1 MPKIT
6 IDYSNTIIYKIY
18 CNDPKIKDLY
28 VGHTTNFVQ
37 RKHAHKQNCMNS
49 KSPCYNIKL
58 YQVIRS
64 NGGWDNWS
72 MEIVNFFKCKN
83 SYEARVKEQEY
94 FTLLCATLNS
104 IEPLVQPKDDKIMY
118 PRIKTEKKSFYCE
131 KCDVKYSNEK
141 LFNAHINTN
150 KHKMDIFSKLQQ
162 ENPKNPKSIHCNYC
176 DYYTCS
182 KKDFNKHIHTK
193 KHINNTYNKSI
204 ITPPPPHNLVCVC
217 GKTYNH
223 RATLFNHKKK
233 CFIATNNDKVVD
245 NIVET
250 VNENI
255 IISDNI
261 IIGDKINIT
270 TDMFM
275 KLMND
280 NQEMIKIIKE
290 QQNQLNTIL
299 PKIGNGGTTMTT
311 NNMTTNNTNNNN
323 FNLNF
328 FLNEKCKDALNISEF
343 IESLKITLDDLQY
356 SRSKGL
362 VEGISNVMIRGLREL
377 DIYKRPIH
385 CTDVKRDTMYIKDD
399 EKWEKDN
406 NNRKMKETIEK
417 IANKERNAIGEWVE
431 LNPDWFDTEAKQM
444 EYLTLINK
452 ICEPIENDVKNEKKI
467 IKTIG
472 REIVL
477 NKESEKLLLKGNE

>member
-6 IDYSNTIIYKIY
+6 IDYTNTIIYRIY
-18 CNDPKIKDLY
+18 CNNPENKDLY

-37 RKHAHKQNCMNS
+37 RKHNHKQSCMNS
-49 KSPCYNIKL
+49 KSPCYNLKL

-64 NGGWDNWS
+64 NGGWDNWT
-72 MEIVNFFKCKN
+72 MEILNFFKCKN
-83 SYEARVKEQEY
+83 GYEARVKEQEY
-94 FTLLCATLNS
+94 FTLLGATLNS
-104 IEPLVQPKDDKIMY
+104 IEPLSKLKDDITTSKI
-118 PRIKTEKKSFYCE
+118 RTEKKSFYCK

-141 LFNAHINTN
+141 LFHAHINSN
-150 KHKMDIFSKLQQ
+150 KHKMDILSTIQL
-162 ENPKNPKSIHCNYC
+162 ENPKNPHTIRCEYC
-176 DYYTCS
+176 HYYTCS
-182 KKDFNKHIHTK
+182 KKDFKKHLLTK
-193 KHINNTYNKSI
+193 KHKCNEYNQI
-204 ITPPPPHNLVCVC
+204 IVKTSSPPIMVCVC

-223 RATLFNHKKK
+223 RASLFNHKKTCIMVTGNGK
-233 CFIATNNDKVVD
+233 VSDKAVD
-245 NIVET
+245 NIG
-250 VNENI
+250 ENTI
-255 IISDNI
+255 INDNI
-261 IIGDKINIT
+261 AIGDKINIT

-275 KLMND
+275 KLLND
-280 NQEMIKIIKE
+280 NQDMIKIIKE
-290 QQNQLNTIL
+290 QQTQLNTIL
-299 PKIGNGGTTMTT
+299 PKIGNVTNNNLTT
-311 NNMTTNNTNNNN
+311 NNMNNQ

-343 IESLKITLDDLQY
+343 IESLKITLEDLQY
-356 SRSKGL
+356 SRLNGL

-406 NNRKMKETIEK
+406 NNIKMKDTIVK
-417 IANKERNAIGEWVE
+417 IANKERNAIGDWVD

-467 IKTIG
+467 IKTIS

-477 NKESEKLLLKGNE
+477 DKDSEKLLLKGNE

>member
-18 CNDPKIKDLY
+18 CNNPENKDLY

-37 RKHAHKQNCMNS
+37 RKHNHKQSCMNS
-49 KSPCYNIKL
+49 KSPCYNLKL
-58 YQVIRS
+58 YQMIRS
-64 NGGWDNWS
+64 NGGWDNWT
-72 MEIVNFFKCKN
+72 MEILNFFKCKN
-83 SYEARVKEQEY
+83 GYEARVKEQEY
-94 FTLLCATLNS
+94 FTLLGATLNS
-104 IEPLVQPKDDKIMY
+104 IEPLSKLKDDITTSKI
-118 PRIKTEKKSFYCE
+118 RTEKRSFYCE

-141 LFNAHINTN
+141 LFNAHINSN
-150 KHKMDIFSKLQQ
+150 KHKMDILSTIQH
-162 ENPKNPKSIHCNYC
+162 ENPKNPHTIRCEYC
-176 DYYTCS
+176 HYNTSS
-182 KKDFNKHIHTK
+182 KKDFKKHILTK
-193 KHINNTYNKSI
+193 KHKYNEYNQVIVKTSS
-204 ITPPPPHNLVCVC
+204 PHNMVCVC

-223 RATLFNHKKK
+223 RASLFNHKKTCVMVTGNGK
-233 CFIATNNDKVVD
+233 VSDKVVD
-245 NIVET
+245 DIGENTIINDNIV
-250 VNENI
+250 
-255 IISDNI
+255 
-261 IIGDKINIT
+261 IGDKINIT

-275 KLMND
+275 KLLND
-280 NQEMIKIIKE
+280 NQDMIKIIKE
-290 QQNQLNTIL
+290 QQTQLNTIL
-299 PKIGNGGTTMTT
+299 PKIGNVTNNNLTT
-311 NNMTTNNTNNNN
+311 NNMNNH

-343 IESLKITLDDLQY
+343 IESLKITLEDLQY
-356 SRSKGL
+356 SRLNGL

-399 EKWEKDN
+399 EKWEKDSN
-406 NNRKMKETIEK
+406 NIKMKDTIVK
-417 IANKERNAIGEWVE
+417 IANKERNAIGEWVD

-467 IKTIG
+467 IKTIS

-477 NKESEKLLLKGNE
+477 DKDSEKLLLKGN

>member
-18 CNDPKIKDLY
+18 CNNPENKDLY

-37 RKHAHKQNCMNS
+37 RKHNHKQCCMNS
-49 KSPCYNIKL
+49 KNLSYNLKL

-64 NGGWDNWS
+64 NGGWDNWT

-83 SYEARVKEQEY
+83 GYEARVKEQEY
-94 FTLLCATLNS
+94 FTSLCATLNS
-104 IEPLVQPKDDKIMY
+104 IEPLSKPKDDITTLKIQ
-118 PRIKTEKKSFYCE
+118 PEKKSFYCE

-141 LFNAHINTN
+141 LFNAHINS
-150 KHKMDIFSKLQQ
+150 KRHKMDNLSKIQH
-162 ENPKNPKSIHCNYC
+162 ENPKNPKSICCIFC
-176 DYYTCS
+176 DYYTS
-182 KKDFNKHIHTK
+182 NKKDFEKHLLTK
-193 KHINNTYNKSI
+193 KHKHNEYNQEKINQPSSSI
-204 ITPPPPHNLVCVC
+204 MVCVC
-217 GKTYNH
+217 GKSYNH
-223 RATLFNHKKK
+223 RASLYNHKKT
-233 CFIATNNDKVVD
+233 CGIVNGNGRVSDKVVD
-245 NIVET
+245 DMAENIVI
-250 VNENI
+250 N
-255 IISDNI
+255 DNI
-261 IIGDKINIT
+261 NIGDKLHLT
-270 TDMFM
+270 TDMFI

-280 NQEMIKIIKE
+280 SHEMIKIIKD

-299 PKIGNGGTTMTT
+299 PKIGNVT
-311 NNMTTNNTNNNN
+311 NNNLTTNNTNNN
-323 FNLNF
+323 FNLNL

-343 IESLKITLDDLQY
+343 IESLKITLEDLQY
-356 SRSKGL
+356 SRSNGL

-406 NNRKMKETIEK
+406 NNIKMKETIVK
-417 IANKERNAIGEWVE
+417 IANKERNAIGEWVD

-467 IKTIG
+467 IKMIG

-477 NKESEKLLLKGNE
+477 NKDSEKLLLKDN

>member
-18 CNDPKIKDLY
+18 CNNPENKDLY

-37 RKHAHKQNCMNS
+37 RKHNHKQSCMNS
-49 KSPCYNIKL
+49 KSPRYNLKL
-58 YQVIRS
+58 YQMIRS
-64 NGGWDNWS
+64 NGGWDNWT
-72 MEIVNFFKCKN
+72 MEILNFFKCKDG
-83 SYEARVKEQEY
+83 YEARVKEQEY
-94 FTLLCATLNS
+94 FTLLGATLNS
-104 IEPLVQPKDDKIMY
+104 IEPLSKLKDDITTSKI
-118 PRIKTEKKSFYCE
+118 RTEKRSFYCE

-141 LFNAHINTN
+141 LFNAHINSN
-150 KHKMDIFSKLQQ
+150 KHKMDILSTIQH
-162 ENPKNPKSIHCNYC
+162 ENPKNPHTIRCEYC
-176 DYYTCS
+176 HYNTSS
-182 KKDFNKHIHTK
+182 KKDFKKHILTK
-193 KHINNTYNKSI
+193 KHKYNEYNQVIVKTSS
-204 ITPPPPHNLVCVC
+204 PHNMVCVC

-223 RATLFNHKKK
+223 RASLFNHKKTCVMVTGNGK
-233 CFIATNNDKVVD
+233 VSDKVVD
-245 NIVET
+245 DIGENTIINDNIV
-250 VNENI
+250 
-255 IISDNI
+255 
-261 IIGDKINIT
+261 IGDKINIT

-275 KLMND
+275 KLLND
-280 NQEMIKIIKE
+280 NQDMIKIIKE
-290 QQNQLNTIL
+290 QQTQLNTIL
-299 PKIGNGGTTMTT
+299 PKIGNVTNNNLTT
-311 NNMTTNNTNNNN
+311 NNMNNH

-343 IESLKITLDDLQY
+343 IESLKITFEDLQY
-356 SRSKGL
+356 SRLNGL

-406 NNRKMKETIEK
+406 NNIKMKDTIVK
-417 IANKERNAIGEWVE
+417 IANKERNAIGDWVD

-467 IKTIG
+467 IKIIG

-477 NKESEKLLLKGNE
+477 NKDSEKLLLKGN

>member
-6 IDYSNTIIYKIY
+6 IDYTNTIIYKIY
-18 CNDPKIKDLY
+18 CNNPENKDLY

-37 RKHAHKQNCMNS
+37 RKHSHKQNCMNS
-49 KSPCYNIKL
+49 KSPCYNLKL

-64 NGGWDNWS
+64 NGGWDNWT
-72 MEIVNFFKCKN
+72 MEILNFFKCKN
-83 SYEARVKEQEY
+83 GYEARVKEQEY
-94 FTLLCATLNS
+94 FTLLGATLNS
-104 IEPLVQPKDDKIMY
+104 IEPLSKLKDDITTSKI
-118 PRIKTEKKSFYCE
+118 RTEKKSFYCE

-141 LFNAHINTN
+141 LFNAHINSN
-150 KHKMDIFSKLQQ
+150 KHKMDILSTIQH
-162 ENPKNPKSIHCNYC
+162 EIPKNPHTMRCEYC
-176 DYYTCS
+176 HYNTSS
-182 KKDFNKHIHTK
+182 KKDFKKHILTK
-193 KHINNTYNKSI
+193 KHKCNEYNQIMVKTSSSPI
-204 ITPPPPHNLVCVC
+204 MVCVC

-223 RATLFNHKKK
+223 RASLFNHKKTCVMVTGNGK
-233 CFIATNNDKVVD
+233 VSDKVVD
-245 NIVET
+245 DIGENTIINDNIV
-250 VNENI
+250 
-255 IISDNI
+255 
-261 IIGDKINIT
+261 IGDKINIT

-275 KLMND
+275 KLLND
-280 NQEMIKIIKE
+280 NQDMIKIIKE
-290 QQNQLNTIL
+290 QQTQLNTIL
-299 PKIGNGGTTMTT
+299 PKIGNVTNNNLTT
-311 NNMTTNNTNNNN
+311 NNMNNN

-343 IESLKITLDDLQY
+343 IESLKITLEDLQY
-356 SRSKGL
+356 SRLNGL

-399 EKWEKDN
+399 EKWEKDSN
-406 NNRKMKETIEK
+406 NIKMKETIGK
-417 IANKERNAIGEWVE
+417 IANKERNAIGNWVD

-467 IKTIG
+467 IRTIS

-477 NKESEKLLLKGNE
+477 NKDSEKLLLKGSE

>member
-18 CNDPKIKDLY
+18 CNNPENKDLY

-37 RKHAHKQNCMNS
+37 RKHNHKQCCMNS
-49 KSPCYNIKL
+49 KNHSYNLKL

-64 NGGWDNWS
+64 NGGWDNWN
-72 MEIVNFFKCKN
+72 MEIVNFFKCQN
-83 SYEARVKEQEY
+83 GYEARVKEQEY
-94 FTLLCATLNS
+94 YTLLGATLNS
-104 IEPLVQPKDDKIMY
+104 IEPLSKPKDDITTSKIQ
-118 PRIKTEKKSFYCE
+118 PKKKSFYCE
-131 KCDVKYSNEK
+131 KGDVKYSNEK
-141 LFNAHINTN
+141 LFNAHINSN
-150 KHKMDIFSKLQQ
+150 KNKMDILSTIQH
-162 ENPKNPKSIHCNYC
+162 ENPQNPHTLRCEYC
-176 DYYTCS
+176 HYNTSS
-182 KKDFNKHIHTK
+182 KKDFKKHILTK
-193 KHINNTYNKSI
+193 KHKHNEYNQEKINQPSPRNMMC
-204 ITPPPPHNLVCVC
+204 VCVC
-217 GKTYNH
+217 GKSYNH
-223 RATLFNHKKK
+223 RASLFNHKKS
-233 CFIATNNDKVVD
+233 CGIVNGSGNVSDKVADDMGENIVIND
-245 NIVET
+245 NIT
-250 VNENI
+250 
-255 IISDNI
+255 
-261 IIGDKINIT
+261 IGDKLHLT

-280 NQEMIKIIKE
+280 SHEMIKIIKE

-299 PKIGNGGTTMTT
+299 PKIGNIT
-311 NNMTTNNTNNNN
+311 NNNLTTNNTNNN
-323 FNLNF
+323 FNLNL

-343 IESLKITLDDLQY
+343 IESLKITLEDLQY
-356 SRSKGL
+356 SRSNGL

-406 NNRKMKETIEK
+406 NNIKMKETIVK
-417 IANKERNAIGEWVE
+417 IANKERNAIGDWVE

-467 IKTIG
+467 IKMIG

-477 NKESEKLLLKGNE
+477 NKDSEKLLLKDN

>member
-6 IDYSNTIIYKIY
+6 IDYTNTIIYRIY
-18 CNDPKIKDLY
+18 CNNPENKDLY

-37 RKHAHKQNCMNS
+37 RKHNHKQSCMNS
-49 KSPCYNIKL
+49 KSPCYNLKL

-64 NGGWDNWS
+64 NGGWDNWT
-72 MEIVNFFKCKN
+72 MEILNFFKCKN
-83 SYEARVKEQEY
+83 GYEARVKEQEY
-94 FTLLCATLNS
+94 FTLLGATLNS
-104 IEPLVQPKDDKIMY
+104 IEPLSKLKDDITTSKI
-118 PRIKTEKKSFYCE
+118 RTEKKSFYCK

-141 LFNAHINTN
+141 LFNAHINSN
-150 KHKMDIFSKLQQ
+150 KHKMDILSTIQL
-162 ENPKNPKSIHCNYC
+162 ENPKNPHTIRCEYC
-176 DYYTCS
+176 HYYTCS
-182 KKDFNKHIHTK
+182 KKDFKKHLLTK
-193 KHINNTYNKSI
+193 KHKCNEYNQI
-204 ITPPPPHNLVCVC
+204 IVKTSSPPIMVCVC

-223 RATLFNHKKK
+223 RASLFNHKKTCIMVTGNGK
-233 CFIATNNDKVVD
+233 VSDKAVD
-245 NIVET
+245 NIG
-250 VNENI
+250 ENTI
-255 IISDNI
+255 INDNI
-261 IIGDKINIT
+261 AIGDKINIT

-275 KLMND
+275 KLLND
-280 NQEMIKIIKE
+280 NQDMIKIIKE
-290 QQNQLNTIL
+290 QQTQLNTIL
-299 PKIGNGGTTMTT
+299 PKIGNVTNNNLTT
-311 NNMTTNNTNNNN
+311 NNMNNQ

-343 IESLKITLDDLQY
+343 IESLKITLEDLQY
-356 SRSKGL
+356 SRLNGL

-406 NNRKMKETIEK
+406 NNIKMKDTIVK
-417 IANKERNAIGEWVE
+417 IANKERNAIGDWVD

-467 IKTIG
+467 IKTIS

-477 NKESEKLLLKGNE
+477 DKDSEKLLLKGNE

>member
-6 IDYSNTIIYKIY
+6 IDYTNTIIYKIY
-18 CNDPKIKDLY
+18 CNNPENKDLY

-37 RKHAHKQNCMNS
+37 RKHSHKQNCMNS
-49 KSPCYNIKL
+49 KSPCYNLKL

-64 NGGWDNWS
+64 NGGWDNWT
-72 MEIVNFFKCKN
+72 MEILNFFKCKN
-83 SYEARVKEQEY
+83 GYEARVKEQEY
-94 FTLLCATLNS
+94 FTLLGATLNS
-104 IEPLVQPKDDKIMY
+104 IEPLSKLKDDITTSKI
-118 PRIKTEKKSFYCE
+118 RTEKKSFYCE

-141 LFNAHINTN
+141 LFNAHINSN
-150 KHKMDIFSKLQQ
+150 KHKMDILSTIQH
-162 ENPKNPKSIHCNYC
+162 EIPKNPHTIRCEYC
-176 DYYTCS
+176 HYNTSS
-182 KKDFNKHIHTK
+182 KKDFKKHILTK
-193 KHINNTYNKSI
+193 KHKCNEYNQIMVKTSS
-204 ITPPPPHNLVCVC
+204 PPIMVCVC

-223 RATLFNHKKK
+223 RASLFNHKKTCVMVTGNGK
-233 CFIATNNDKVVD
+233 VSDKVVD
-245 NIVET
+245 DIGENTIINDNIV
-250 VNENI
+250 
-255 IISDNI
+255 
-261 IIGDKINIT
+261 IGDKINIT

-275 KLMND
+275 KLLND
-280 NQEMIKIIKE
+280 NQDMIKIIKE
-290 QQNQLNTIL
+290 QQTQLNTIL
-299 PKIGNGGTTMTT
+299 PKIGNVTNNNLTT
-311 NNMTTNNTNNNN
+311 NNMNNN

-343 IESLKITLDDLQY
+343 IESLKITLEDLQY
-356 SRSKGL
+356 SRSNGL

-406 NNRKMKETIEK
+406 NNVKMKETIGK
-417 IANKERNAIGEWVE
+417 IANKERNAIGNWVD

-477 NKESEKLLLKGNE
+477 NKDSEKLLLKGGE

>member
-6 IDYSNTIIYKIY
+6 IDYTNTIIYKIY
-18 CNDPKIKDLY
+18 CNNPENKDLY

-37 RKHAHKQNCMNS
+37 RKHSHKQNCMNS
-49 KSPCYNIKL
+49 KSPCYNLKL

-64 NGGWDNWS
+64 NGGWDNWT
-72 MEIVNFFKCKN
+72 MEILNFFKCKN
-83 SYEARVKEQEY
+83 GYEARVKEQEY
-94 FTLLCATLNS
+94 FTLLGATLNS
-104 IEPLVQPKDDKIMY
+104 IEPLSKLKDDITTSKI
-118 PRIKTEKKSFYCE
+118 RTEKKSFYCE

-141 LFNAHINTN
+141 LFNAHINSN
-150 KHKMDIFSKLQQ
+150 KHKMDILSTIQH
-162 ENPKNPKSIHCNYC
+162 EIPKNPHTMRCEYC
-176 DYYTCS
+176 HYNTSS
-182 KKDFNKHIHTK
+182 KKDFKKHILTK
-193 KHINNTYNKSI
+193 KHKCNEYNQIMVKTSS
-204 ITPPPPHNLVCVC
+204 PPIMVCVC

-223 RATLFNHKKK
+223 RASLFNHKKTCVMVTGNGK
-233 CFIATNNDKVVD
+233 VSDKVVD
-245 NIVET
+245 DIGENTIINDNIV
-250 VNENI
+250 
-255 IISDNI
+255 
-261 IIGDKINIT
+261 IGDKINIT

-275 KLMND
+275 KLLND
-280 NQEMIKIIKE
+280 NQDMIKIIKE

-299 PKIGNGGTTMTT
+299 PKIGNVTNNNLTT
-311 NNMTTNNTNNNN
+311 NNMNNQ

-343 IESLKITLDDLQY
+343 IESLKITLEDLQY
-356 SRSKGL
+356 SRLNGL

-406 NNRKMKETIEK
+406 NNIKMKETIGK
-417 IANKERNAIGEWVE
+417 IANKERNAIGNWVE
-431 LNPDWFDTEAKQM
+431 LNPDWFDTEEKQM

-467 IKTIG
+467 IKTIS

-477 NKESEKLLLKGNE
+477 DKDTEKLLLKGN

>member
-18 CNDPKIKDLY
+18 CNNPENKDLY

-37 RKHAHKQNCMNS
+37 RKHNHKQSCMNS
-49 KSPCYNIKL
+49 KSPCYNLKL

-64 NGGWDNWS
+64 NGGWDNWT
-72 MEIVNFFKCKN
+72 MEILNFFKCKN
-83 SYEARVKEQEY
+83 GYEARVKEQEY
-94 FTLLCATLNS
+94 FTLLGATLNS
-104 IEPLVQPKDDKIMY
+104 IEPLSTLKDDITTSKI
-118 PRIKTEKKSFYCE
+118 RTEKRSFYCE

-141 LFNAHINTN
+141 LFNAHINSN
-150 KHKMDIFSKLQQ
+150 KHKMDILSTIQH
-162 ENPKNPKSIHCNYC
+162 ENPKNPHTIRCEYC
-176 DYYTCS
+176 HYNTSS
-182 KKDFNKHIHTK
+182 KKDFKKHILTK
-193 KHINNTYNKSI
+193 KHKYNEYNQVIVKTSS
-204 ITPPPPHNLVCVC
+204 PHNMVCVC

-223 RATLFNHKKK
+223 RASLFNHKKTCVMVTGNGK
-233 CFIATNNDKVVD
+233 VSDKVVD
-245 NIVET
+245 DIGENTIINDNIV
-250 VNENI
+250 
-255 IISDNI
+255 
-261 IIGDKINIT
+261 IGDKINIT

-275 KLMND
+275 KLLND
-280 NQEMIKIIKE
+280 NQDMIKIIKE
-290 QQNQLNTIL
+290 QQTQLNTIL
-299 PKIGNGGTTMTT
+299 PKIGNVTNNNLTT
-311 NNMTTNNTNNNN
+311 NNMNNH

-343 IESLKITLDDLQY
+343 IESLKITLEDLQY
-356 SRSKGL
+356 SRLNGL

-399 EKWEKDN
+399 EKWEKDSN
-406 NNRKMKETIEK
+406 NIKMKDTIVK
-417 IANKERNAIGEWVE
+417 IANKERNAIGEWVD

-467 IKTIG
+467 IKTIS

-477 NKESEKLLLKGNE
+477 DKDSEKLLLKGN